1 MRGKRSLM
9 PRRGF
14 SGVTAFV
21 GLTLIYFLAGKLGL
35 KLAFLHASASPVWP
49 PAGVA
54 LGALLVLGY
63 RTWPAIFVGA
73 FLVNVT
79 TAGNFGTSLAIAAG
93 NTLEA
98 LCGAWLVNRFAD
110 GIDVFERSK
119 NVFKFAF
126 AAVASTVVSP
136 TIGLTSLALAGFAD
150 WARYGAIWMTWWLGD
165 AAGDLIVAPV
175 VILWGLKPRWR
186 WSGKKDL
193 EVGLLLLLMVLLGE
207 AVFGGWFPISAKNY
221 PIAFICGPLVIWL
234 AFRMSQRET
243 ATGIL
248 ILSAIA
254 IWGTLRNFGPFVMET
269 ENQSL
274 LILQAATAVLAVTA
288 LALAAGMAERRSAEE
303 ALTKEKS
310 LVESANRTKDNFLAM
325 LSHELRTP
333 LTPVV
338 AALEILSKQ
347 RARNDE
353 EKSVLEMIR
362 RNVDVETRLIDD
374 LLDVTRISK
383 GKLDLKFATLD
394 AHKAVLNV
402 VEICRSEAGAKR
414 IRVNVALHA
423 VDHHVRADEARFQ
436 QMIWNLLKNAI
447 KFSREAG
454 QVTISSAN
462 ESPHQLTIT
471 VQDKGVGISPN
482 LIGRIFDPFEQAS
495 RSLRQRFG
503 GLGLGLAISKSLA
516 QAHNAA
522 LVAKSDGV
530 EHGSTFSVTMETV
543 AFHSQTQALPE
554 SDLPISRSVCR
565 ILLVDDHADTC
576 EALKRLL
583 TRHGH
588 TVTARHDVRSALE
601 TAQNDQFDLLICDV
615 GLPDASGVELM
626 RRLRGNSS
634 IRGIAISGFGTM
646 ADIEK
651 SVAAGFSEHLVKPL
665 NAERLEAAIQ
675 TAIAA
680 GQTNFPL
687 DPSVRAA
694 G

>member
-1 MRGKRSLM
+1 MGGKRSLM

-14 SGVTAFV
+14 SGVIAFV

-79 TAGNFGTSLAIAAG
+79 TAGNFGTSLAIGAG

-110 GIDVFERSK
+110 GVDVFEHSK

-126 AAVASTVVSP
+126 VAVATAVVSP
-136 TIGLTSLALAGFAD
+136 TIGVTSLAVAGFAD

-165 AAGDLIVAPV
+165 AAGDLIFAPL
-175 VILWGLKPRWR
+175 VILWGIRPRWR

-193 EVGLLLLLMVLLGE
+193 EVGLLLLLLMLLGQ

-221 PIAFICGPLVIWL
+221 PIAFICGPVVIWL

-243 ATGIL
+243 ATGIF

-274 LILQAATAVLAVTA
+274 LILQAATAVLAITA
-288 LALAAGMAERRSAEE
+288 LALAAGMAERRRAEE

-338 AALEILSKQ
+338 AALETLSKQ
-347 RARNDE
+347 WPRNDE

-402 VEICRSEAGAKR
+402 VEICRSEAAAKR
-414 IRVNVALHA
+414 IQVNVALSA
-423 VDHHVRADEARFQ
+423 VDHYVTADEARFQ

-471 VQDKGVGISPN
+471 VQDKGVGIAPN

-522 LVAKSDGV
+522 LVAKSEGAGY
-530 EHGSTFSVTMETV
+530 GSTFSVTMGTV
-543 AFHSQTQALPE
+543 ALHSQTQALPE
-554 SDLPISRSVCR
+554 SDLRISRRVCR

-583 TRHGH
+583 ATHGH
-588 TVTARHDVRSALE
+588 TVTVRHDMRSALE

-634 IRGIAISGFGTM
+634 IRGIAISGFGAM
-646 ADIEK
+646 ADKEK

-675 TAIAA
+675 SAIAA
-680 GQTNFPL
+680 GQ
-687 DPSVRAA
+687 S
-694 G
+694 

>member
-1 MRGKRSLM
+1 VLTTRCGNTTVRGKRSPM

-14 SGVTAFV
+14 SGVTAFI

-35 KLAFLHASASPVWP
+35 KLAFLHVSASPVWP
-49 PAGVA
+49 PAGLA

-79 TAGNFGTSLAIAAG
+79 TAGNFGTSLAIGAG
-93 NTLEA
+93 NTVEA

-126 AAVASTVVSP
+126 AAIASAVVSP
-136 TIGLTSLALAGFAD
+136 SIGVTSLALAGFAD

-165 AAGDLIVAPV
+165 ATGDLIFAPM
-175 VILWGLKPRWR
+175 VILWGIKPRWR

-193 EVGLLLLLMVLLGE
+193 EVALLLVLLIVLGE
-207 AVFGGWFPISAKNY
+207 AVFGGWFPISAKSY
-221 PIAFICGPLVIWL
+221 PIAFICGPVVIWL

-274 LILQAATAVLAVTA
+274 LLLQTATAVLAITA
-288 LALAAGMAERRSAEE
+288 LALAAGMAERRRAED

-338 AALEILSKQ
+338 AALETLSKQ
-347 RARNDE
+347 WPRNDE
-353 EKSVLEMIR
+353 EKSVLEMIQ
-362 RNVDVETRLIDD
+362 RNIEVETRLIDD

-394 AHKAVLNV
+394 AHKAVLNA

-414 IRVNVALHA
+414 IRVNVALGA
-423 VDHHVRADEARFQ
+423 VDHYVIADEARFQ
-436 QMIWNLLKNAI
+436 QMIWNLLRNAI

-454 QVTISSAN
+454 EVTISSAN

-471 VQDKGVGISPN
+471 VQDNGVGIAPN
-482 LIGRIFDPFEQAS
+482 LIGRIFDPFEQAGG
-495 RSLRQRFG
+495 SLQQRFG
-503 GLGLGLAISKSLA
+503 GLGLGLAISKSVA
-516 QAHNAA
+516 QAHNAT
-522 LVAKSDGV
+522 LVAKSEGV
-530 EHGSTFSVTMETV
+530 DCGSTFSVTMGTV
-543 AFHSQTQALPE
+543 AFHSQTQALSE
-554 SDLPISRSVCR
+554 SDLAISRPMYR

-583 TRHGH
+583 TARGH
-588 TVTARHDVRSALE
+588 TVTVRHDMRSALE
-601 TAQNDQFDLLICDV
+601 TTQNDQFDLLISDV
-615 GLPDASGVELM
+615 GLPDASGLELM
-626 RRLRGNSS
+626 TRLRGNSS
-634 IRGIAISGFGTM
+634 IRGIAISGFGTL
-646 ADIEK
+646 ADIER
-651 SVAAGFSEHLVKPL
+651 SLAAGFSEHLVKPV
-665 NAERLEAAIQ
+665 NVERLEGAIQ
-675 TAIAA
+675 AAMAA
-680 GQTNFPL
+680 GQ
-687 DPSVRAA
+687 R
-694 G
+694 

>member
-1 MRGKRSLM
+1 M

-14 SGVTAFV
+14 SGVTAFT
-21 GLTLIYFLAGKLGL
+21 GLILIYFLAGKLGL

-49 PAGVA
+49 PAGLA

-79 TAGNFGTSLAIAAG
+79 TAGNFGTSLAIGAG

-136 TIGLTSLALAGFAD
+136 TIGVTSLALAGFAD
-150 WARYGAIWMTWWLGD
+150 WPRYGAIWMTWWLGD
-165 AAGDLIVAPV
+165 AAGDLIFAPV
-175 VILWGLKPRWR
+175 VILWGIRPRWR

-193 EVGLLLLLMVLLGE
+193 EVGLLLLLLILLGE

-221 PIAFICGPLVIWL
+221 PIAFICGPVVIWL

-243 ATGIL
+243 ATGIF

-254 IWGTLRNFGPFVMET
+254 IWGTLHNFGPFVMET

-274 LILQAATAVLAVTA
+274 LILQTATAVLAITA
-288 LALAAGMAERRSAEE
+288 LALAAEMAERRRAEE

-338 AALEILSKQ
+338 AGLETLSNQ
-347 RARNDE
+347 RARNE
-353 EKSVLEMIR
+353 GEKSVLEMIR
-362 RNVDVETRLIDD
+362 RNIEVETRLIDD

-414 IRVNVALHA
+414 IRVNVALRA
-423 VDHHVRADEARFQ
+423 VDHYVRADEARFQ

-447 KFSREAG
+447 KFSREEG
-454 QVTISSAN
+454 EVMISSAN

-471 VQDKGVGISPN
+471 VQDNGVGITSDP
-482 LIGRIFDPFEQAS
+482 IDRIFDPFEQAGG
-495 RSLRQRFG
+495 SLQQRFG
-503 GLGLGLAISKSLA
+503 GLGLGLAISKSVA
-516 QAHNAA
+516 QAHNAT
-522 LVAKSDGV
+522 LVAKSEGV
-530 EHGSTFSVTMETV
+530 DCGSTFSVTMETV
-543 AFHSQTQALPE
+543 AFHSQTQALSK
-554 SDLPISRSVCR
+554 SDLQTSRPVCR

-583 TRHGH
+583 TARGH
-588 TVTARHDVRSALE
+588 AVAVRYDMRSALE
-601 TAQNDQFDLLICDV
+601 TAQNDQFDLLISDV
-615 GLPDASGVELM
+615 GLPDASGLELM
-626 RRLRGNSS
+626 TRLRGNSS
-634 IRGIAISGFGTM
+634 ICGIAISGFGTM

-651 SVAAGFSEHLVKPL
+651 SLAAGFSEHLVKPV

-675 TAIAA
+675 TAIAT
-680 GQTNFPL
+680 GQ
-687 DPSVRAA
+687 R
-694 G
+694 

>member
-1 MRGKRSLM
+1 VRGKRSLM

-21 GLTLIYFLAGKLGL
+21 GLVLIYFLAGKLGL
-35 KLAFLHASASPVWP
+35 KLAFLHVSASPVWP

-79 TAGNFGTSLAIAAG
+79 TAGNFGTSLAIGAG

-110 GIDVFERSK
+110 GIDVFEHSK

-136 TIGLTSLALAGFAD
+136 TIGVTSLALAGFAD

-165 AAGDLIVAPV
+165 AAGDLIFAPV
-175 VILWGLKPRWR
+175 VILWGMRPRWR

-193 EVGLLLLLMVLLGE
+193 EVGLLLLLLIVLGE

-221 PIAFICGPLVIWL
+221 PIAFICGPVVIWL

-243 ATGIL
+243 ATGIF
-248 ILSAIA
+248 ILSVIA

-274 LILQAATAVLAVTA
+274 LILQAATAVLAITA
-288 LALAAGMAERRSAEE
+288 LALAAGMAERRRAEE

-338 AALEILSKQ
+338 AALETLSKQ
-347 RARNDE
+347 WARNDE

-362 RNVDVETRLIDD
+362 RNVYVETRLIDD

-402 VEICRSEAGAKR
+402 VEICRSEAAAKR
-414 IRVNVALHA
+414 IRVNVALRA
-423 VDHHVRADEARFQ
+423 VDHYVTADEARFQ

-530 EHGSTFSVTMETV
+530 DYGSTFSVTMGTV
-543 AFHSQTQALPE
+543 AFHSQTQALSE
-554 SDLPISRSVCR
+554 SDLRISRRVCR

-583 TRHGH
+583 ATHGH
-588 TVTARHDVRSALE
+588 TVTVRHDMRSALE

-651 SVAAGFSEHLVKPL
+651 SVAVGFSEHLVKPL

-680 GQTNFPL
+680 GQ
-687 DPSVRAA
+687 S
-694 G
+694 

>member
-1 MRGKRSLM
+1 MPGKRSAM

-21 GLTLIYFLAGKLGL
+21 GLALIYFLAGKLGL
-35 KLAFLHASASPVWP
+35 QLAFLHASASPVWP

-54 LGALLVLGY
+54 LGGLLVLGY

-79 TAGNFGTSLAIAAG
+79 TAGNLGTSLAIAAG
-93 NTLEA
+93 NTLEG
-98 LCGAWLVNRFAD
+98 LCGAWLVNHFAD
-110 GIDVFERSK
+110 GPCAFERSK

-126 AAVASTVVSP
+126 AAVASALVSP
-136 TIGLTSLALAGFAD
+136 SIGLTSLALAGFAD
-150 WARYGAIWMTWWLGD
+150 WASYGTIWMTWWLGD
-165 AAGDLIVAPV
+165 ATGDLIFAPI
-175 VILWGLKPRWR
+175 VILWGIGSRWR

-193 EVGLLLLLMVLLGE
+193 EVGLLFLLLLVLGE
-207 AVFGGWFPISAKNY
+207 TVFGGWFPITAKNY
-221 PIAFICGPLVIWL
+221 PVTFICGPAVVWL

-254 IWGTLRNFGPFVMET
+254 VWGTLRNFGPFVMET

-274 LILQAATAVLAVTA
+274 LILQTATAVLAITA
-288 LALAAGMAERRSAEE
+288 LALAAGMAERRRAEE

-338 AALEILSKQ
+338 AGLETLSRQ
-347 RARNDE
+347 WLRNEE
-353 EKSVLEMIR
+353 EKSILEMIR
-362 RNVDVETRLIDD
+362 RNIEVETRLIDD

-402 VEICRSEAGAKR
+402 IEICRSEAGAKR
-414 IRVNVALHA
+414 IRINVALSA
-423 VDHHVRADEARFQ
+423 VDHYVTADEARFQ

-462 ESPHQLTIT
+462 EAPHRLTIT
-471 VQDKGVGISPN
+471 VQDNGVGIAPK
-482 LIGRIFDPFEQAS
+482 LIGRIFDPFEQADDSS
-495 RSLRQRFG
+495 RKRFG
-503 GLGLGLAISKSLA
+503 GLGLGLAISRSLA
-516 QAHNAA
+516 QAHNAV
-522 LVAKSDGV
+522 LVAKSEGV
-530 EHGSTFSVTMETV
+530 NRGSTFSITMETV
-543 AFHSQTQALPE
+543 AFQSQPQALSA
-554 SDLPISRSVCR
+554 SDLRISRRVCR
-565 ILLVDDHADTC
+565 ILLVDDHVDTC

-583 TRHGH
+583 TTHGH
-588 TVTARHDVRSALE
+588 TVKVRHDIRSALE
-601 TAQNDQFDLLICDV
+601 TAQNDQFDLLISDL
-615 GLPDASGVELM
+615 GLPDGSGVELM
-626 RRLRGNSS
+626 RRLRSNSS
-634 IRGIAISGFGTM
+634 IRGIAISGFGAM
-646 ADIEK
+646 ADREK
-651 SVAAGFSEHLVKPL
+651 SFDAGFSEHLVKPV
-665 NAERLEAAIQ
+665 NAERLETAIQ
-675 TAIAA
+675 TAIVA
-680 GQTNFPL
+680 GQ
-687 DPSVRAA
+687 S
-694 G
+694 

>member
-1 MRGKRSLM
+1 VRGKRSLM

-14 SGVTAFV
+14 SRVTAFV
-21 GLTLIYFLAGKLGL
+21 GLTLVYFLAGKLGL

-54 LGALLVLGY
+54 LGALLLLGY

-79 TAGNFGTSLAIAAG
+79 TAGNFGTSLAIGTG
-93 NTLEA
+93 NTMEA
-98 LCGAWLVNRFAD
+98 LCGAWLVNRFAA
-110 GIDVFERSK
+110 GLDVFERSK

-126 AAVASTVVSP
+126 VAVASAVVSP
-136 TIGLTSLALAGFAD
+136 TIGLTSLAVAGFAD

-165 AAGDLIVAPV
+165 AAGDLIFAPL
-175 VILWGLKPRWR
+175 VILWGIRPRWR

-193 EVGLLLLLMVLLGE
+193 EVGLLLLLLMLLGE

-221 PIAFICGPLVIWL
+221 PIAFICGPVVIWL

-243 ATGIL
+243 ATGIF

-254 IWGTLRNFGPFVMET
+254 IWGTLHNFGPFVMET

-274 LILQAATAVLAVTA
+274 LILQTATAVLAITA
-288 LALAAGMAERRSAEE
+288 LALAAAMTERRRAEE

-310 LVESANRTKDNFLAM
+310 LVESANRTKENFLAM

-338 AALEILSKQ
+338 AGLETLSNQ
-347 RARNDE
+347 RARNEE

-362 RNVDVETRLIDD
+362 RNIEVETHLIDD

-414 IRVNVALHA
+414 IRVNVALRA
-423 VDHHVRADEARFQ
+423 VDHYVRADEVRFQ

-447 KFSREAG
+447 KFSREEG
-454 QVTISSAN
+454 EVTITSAN
-462 ESPHQLTIT
+462 ESLHQLTIT
-471 VQDKGVGISPN
+471 VQDNGVGIASGP
-482 LIGRIFDPFEQAS
+482 IDRIFDPFEQAGG
-495 RSLRQRFG
+495 SLQQRFG
-503 GLGLGLAISKSLA
+503 GLGLGLAISKSVA
-516 QAHNAA
+516 QAHNAT
-522 LVAKSDGV
+522 LIAKSEGV
-530 EHGSTFSVTMETV
+530 DCGSTFSITMETV
-543 AFHSQTQALPE
+543 ALDSQTQALSE

-565 ILLVDDHADTC
+565 ILLVDDHADTR

-583 TRHGH
+583 TARGH
-588 TVTARHDVRSALE
+588 TVTVRHDMRSALE
-601 TAQNDQFDLLICDV
+601 TAQNEQFDLLISDV
-615 GLPDASGVELM
+615 GLPDASGLELM
-626 RRLRGNSS
+626 TRLRGNLS
-634 IRGIAISGFGTM
+634 IPGIAISGFGTM

-651 SVAAGFSEHLVKPL
+651 SFAAGFSEHLIKPV

-675 TAIAA
+675 TAIAT
-680 GQTNFPL
+680 GQ
-687 DPSVRAA
+687 R
-694 G
+694 

>member
-1 MRGKRSLM
+1 M

-49 PAGVA
+49 PAGLA

-79 TAGNFGTSLAIAAG
+79 TAGNFGTSLAIGAG

-98 LCGAWLVNRFAD
+98 LCGTWLVNRFAD
-110 GIDVFERSK
+110 GVDVFERSK

-126 AAVASTVVSP
+126 VAVASAVVSP
-136 TIGLTSLALAGFAD
+136 TIGVTSLAVAGFAD

-165 AAGDLIVAPV
+165 AAGDLIFAPL
-175 VILWGLKPRWR
+175 VILWGIRPRWR

-193 EVGLLLLLMVLLGE
+193 EVGLLLLLLMLLGE

-221 PIAFICGPLVIWL
+221 PIAFICGPVVIWL

-243 ATGIL
+243 ATGIF

-254 IWGTLRNFGPFVMET
+254 IWGTLHNFGPFVMET
-269 ENQSL
+269 ENHSL
-274 LILQAATAVLAVTA
+274 LILQTATAVLAITA
-288 LALAAGMAERRSAEE
+288 LALAAAMAERRRAEE
-303 ALTKEKS
+303 AVTKEKS

-338 AALEILSKQ
+338 AGLATLSNQ
-347 RARNDE
+347 RARNEE

-362 RNVDVETRLIDD
+362 RNIEVETRLIDD

-394 AHKAVLNV
+394 AHKAVLNA

-414 IRVNVALHA
+414 IRVNVALRA
-423 VDHHVRADEARFQ
+423 LDHYVRADEARFQ

-447 KFSREAG
+447 KFSREEG
-454 QVTISSAN
+454 EVTISSAN
-462 ESPHQLTIT
+462 EPPHQLTIT
-471 VQDKGVGISPN
+471 VQDNGVGIASN
-482 LIGRIFDPFEQAS
+482 LIDRIFDPFEQAGG
-495 RSLRQRFG
+495 SLQQRFG
-503 GLGLGLAISKSLA
+503 GLGLGLAISKSVA
-516 QAHNAA
+516 QAHNAT
-522 LVAKSDGV
+522 LVAKSEGV
-530 EHGSTFSVTMETV
+530 DCGSIFSVTMETV
-543 AFHSQTQALPE
+543 ALDSQTQALSE
-554 SDLPISRSVCR
+554 SDSPTSRPVCR

-583 TRHGH
+583 TARGH
-588 TVTARHDVRSALE
+588 TVAVRHDMRSALE
-601 TAQNDQFDLLICDV
+601 TAQNDQFDLLISDV
-615 GLPDASGVELM
+615 GLPDASGLELM
-626 RRLRGNSS
+626 TRLRGNSS
-634 IRGIAISGFGTM
+634 IPGIAISGFGTL

-651 SVAAGFSEHLVKPL
+651 SFAAGFSEHLVKPV

-675 TAIAA
+675 TAIAT
-680 GQTNFPL
+680 GQ
-687 DPSVRAA
+687 R
-694 G
+694 

>member
-1 MRGKRSLM
+1 VRGKRSLM

-14 SGVTAFV
+14 SRVTAFV
-21 GLTLIYFLAGKLGL
+21 GLTLVYFLAGKLGL

-54 LGALLVLGY
+54 LGALLLLGY

-79 TAGNFGTSLAIAAG
+79 TAGNFGTSLAIGTG
-93 NTLEA
+93 NTMEA
-98 LCGAWLVNRFAD
+98 LCGAWLVNRFAA
-110 GIDVFERSK
+110 GLDVFERSK

-126 AAVASTVVSP
+126 VAVASAVVSP
-136 TIGLTSLALAGFAD
+136 TIGLTSLAVAGFAD

-165 AAGDLIVAPV
+165 AAGDLIFAPL
-175 VILWGLKPRWR
+175 VILWGIRPRWR

-193 EVGLLLLLMVLLGE
+193 EVGLLLLLLMLLGE

-221 PIAFICGPLVIWL
+221 PIAFICGPVVIWL

-243 ATGIL
+243 ATGIF

-254 IWGTLRNFGPFVMET
+254 IWGTLHNFGPFVMET

-274 LILQAATAVLAVTA
+274 LILQTATAVLAITA
-288 LALAAGMAERRSAEE
+288 LALAAAMTERRRAEE

-310 LVESANRTKDNFLAM
+310 LVESANRTKENFLAM

-338 AALEILSKQ
+338 AGLETLSNQ
-347 RARNDE
+347 RARNEE

-362 RNVDVETRLIDD
+362 RNIEVETHLIDD

-414 IRVNVALHA
+414 IRVNVALRA
-423 VDHHVRADEARFQ
+423 VDHYVRADEARFQ

-447 KFSREAG
+447 KFSREEG
-454 QVTISSAN
+454 EVTISSAN
-462 ESPHQLTIT
+462 ESLHQLTIT
-471 VQDKGVGISPN
+471 VQDNGVGIASGP
-482 LIGRIFDPFEQAS
+482 IDRIFDPFEQAGG
-495 RSLRQRFG
+495 SLQQRFG
-503 GLGLGLAISKSLA
+503 GLGLGLAISKSVA
-516 QAHNAA
+516 QAHNAT
-522 LVAKSDGV
+522 LIAKSEGV
-530 EHGSTFSVTMETV
+530 DCGSTFSVTMETV
-543 AFHSQTQALPE
+543 ALDSQTQALSE

-565 ILLVDDHADTC
+565 ILLVDDHADTR

-583 TRHGH
+583 TARGH
-588 TVTARHDVRSALE
+588 TVTVRHDMRSALE
-601 TAQNDQFDLLICDV
+601 TAQNEQFDLLISDV
-615 GLPDASGVELM
+615 GLPDASGLELM
-626 RRLRGNSS
+626 TRLRGNLS
-634 IRGIAISGFGTM
+634 IPGIAISGFGTM

-651 SVAAGFSEHLVKPL
+651 SFAAGFSEHLIKPV

-675 TAIAA
+675 TAIAT
-680 GQTNFPL
+680 GQ
-687 DPSVRAA
+687 R
-694 G
+694 

>member
-1 MRGKRSLM
+1 M

-21 GLTLIYFLAGKLGL
+21 GLVLIYFLAGKLGL

-63 RTWPAIFVGA
+63 KTWPAIFIGA

-93 NTLEA
+93 NTLEG
-98 LCGAWLVNRFAD
+98 LCGAWLVNRFAG
-110 GIDVFERSK
+110 GIDVYERSK
-119 NVFKFAF
+119 DVFKFAF

-136 TIGLTSLALAGFAD
+136 TIGVTSLALAGFAD

-165 AAGDLIVAPV
+165 AAGDLIFAPV
-175 VILWGLKPRWR
+175 VILWGIRPRWR
-186 WSGKKDL
+186 WSGKKDV
-193 EVGLLLLLMVLLGE
+193 EVGLLLLLLIVLGE

-221 PIAFICGPLVIWL
+221 PIAFICGPVVIWL

-243 ATGIL
+243 ATGIF

-274 LILQAATAVLAVTA
+274 LILQTATSVLAVTA
-288 LALAAGMAERRSAEE
+288 LALAAGMAERRRAEE

-338 AALEILSKQ
+338 AALATLSKQ
-347 RARNDE
+347 WARNDE

-374 LLDVTRISK
+374 LLDITRISK
-383 GKLDLKFATLD
+383 GKLVLKFATLD

-402 VEICRSEAGAKR
+402 VEICRSEAAAKR
-414 IRVNVALHA
+414 VRVNVALGA
-423 VDHHVRADEARFQ
+423 VDHYVTADEARFQ

-462 ESPHQLTIT
+462 ELPHQITIT
-471 VQDKGVGISPN
+471 VQDHGVGIAPN
-482 LIGRIFDPFEQAS
+482 LIGRIFDPFEQAGD
-495 RSLRQRFG
+495 SLQRRFG
-503 GLGLGLAISKSLA
+503 GLGLGLAISKSVA
-516 QAHNAA
+516 QAHNAT

-530 EHGSTFSVTMETV
+530 DCGSALSLTMETV
-543 AFHSQTQALPE
+543 AFHSEGQALAE
-554 SDLPISRSVCR
+554 SDLRISRRMCR
-565 ILLVDDHADTC
+565 ILLVDDHVDTC

-583 TRHGH
+583 TTSGH
-588 TVTARHDVRSALE
+588 TVTVRHDMRSALE
-601 TAQNDQFDLLICDV
+601 RAQNDQFDLLISDV

-626 RRLRGNSS
+626 TRLRGNSS
-634 IRGIAISGFGTM
+634 LRGIAISGFGTM

-651 SVAAGFSEHLVKPL
+651 SFAAGFSEHLVKPV
-665 NAERLEAAIQ
+665 NAEKLEAAIQ
-675 TAIAA
+675 TAMAA
-680 GQTNFPL
+680 GQ
-687 DPSVRAA
+687 

>member
-1 MRGKRSLM
+1 M

-14 SGVTAFV
+14 SGVTTFV

-79 TAGNFGTSLAIAAG
+79 TAGNFGTSLAIGAG

-98 LCGAWLVNRFAD
+98 LCGAWLVNRFAG
-110 GIDVFERSK
+110 GIDVFERSTD
-119 NVFKFAF
+119 VFKFAF
-126 AAVASTVVSP
+126 AAVASTVASP
-136 TIGLTSLALAGFAD
+136 TIGVTSLALAGFAD
-150 WARYGAIWMTWWLGD
+150 WPRYGAIWMTWWLGD
-165 AAGDLIVAPV
+165 AAGDLIFAPV
-175 VILWGLKPRWR
+175 VILWGIRPRWR

-193 EVGLLLLLMVLLGE
+193 EVGLLLLLLIVLGE
-207 AVFGGWFPISAKNY
+207 AVFGGWFSISAKNY
-221 PIAFICGPLVIWL
+221 PIAFICGPVLIWL

-243 ATGIL
+243 ATGTF

-254 IWGTLRNFGPFVMET
+254 IWGTLHNFGPFVM
-269 ENQSL
+269 
-274 LILQAATAVLAVTA
+274 
-288 LALAAGMAERRSAEE
+288 
-303 ALTKEKS
+303 
-310 LVESANRTKDNFLAM
+310 
-325 LSHELRTP
+325 
-333 LTPVV
+333 
-338 AALEILSKQ
+338 
-347 RARNDE
+347 
-353 EKSVLEMIR
+353 
-362 RNVDVETRLIDD
+362 ETRLIDD

-402 VEICRSEAGAKR
+402 VEICRSEAAAKR
-414 IRVNVALHA
+414 IRVNVALRA
-423 VDHHVRADEARFQ
+423 VDYYVTADEARFQ

-462 ESPHQLTIT
+462 ESPHQLTIA

-482 LIGRIFDPFEQAS
+482 LIGQIFDPFEQAS

-530 EHGSTFSVTMETV
+530 DYGSTFSVTMGTV
-543 AFHSQTQALPE
+543 AFHSQTQALSE
-554 SDLPISRSVCR
+554 SDLRISRRVCR

-583 TRHGH
+583 ATHGH
-588 TVTARHDVRSALE
+588 TVTVRHDMRSALE

-646 ADIEK
+646 GDIEK
-651 SVAAGFSEHLVKPL
+651 SVAVGFSEHLVKPL

-680 GQTNFPL
+680 GQ
-687 DPSVRAA
+687 S
-694 G
+694 

>member
-1 MRGKRSLM
+1 
-9 PRRGF
+9 
-14 SGVTAFV
+14 
-21 GLTLIYFLAGKLGL
+21 
-35 KLAFLHASASPVWP
+35 
-49 PAGVA
+49 
-54 LGALLVLGY
+54 
-63 RTWPAIFVGA
+63 
-73 FLVNVT
+73 
-79 TAGNFGTSLAIAAG
+79 
-93 NTLEA
+93 
-98 LCGAWLVNRFAD
+98 
-110 GIDVFERSK
+110 
-119 NVFKFAF
+119 
-126 AAVASTVVSP
+126 
-136 TIGLTSLALAGFAD
+136 
-150 WARYGAIWMTWWLGD
+150 
-165 AAGDLIVAPV
+165 
-175 VILWGLKPRWR
+175 
-186 WSGKKDL
+186 
-193 EVGLLLLLMVLLGE
+193 E
-207 AVFGGWFPISAKNY
+207 AVFGGWFSISAKNY
-221 PIAFICGPLVIWL
+221 PIAFICGPVLIWL

-243 ATGIL
+243 ATGTF

-254 IWGTLRNFGPFVMET
+254 IWGTLHNFGPFVMET

-274 LILQAATAVLAVTA
+274 LILQTATAVLAITA
-288 LALAAGMAERRSAEE
+288 LALAAGMAERRRAEE

-310 LVESANRTKDNFLAM
+310 LVEAANQTKDNFLAM

-338 AALEILSKQ
+338 AALETLSKQ
-347 RARNDE
+347 WARNDE

-394 AHKAVLNV
+394 VHKAVLNV
-402 VEICRSEAGAKR
+402 VEICRSEAAAKR
-414 IRVNVALHA
+414 IRVNVALRA
-423 VDHHVRADEARFQ
+423 VDHYVTADEARFQ

-530 EHGSTFSVTMETV
+530 DYGSTFSVTMGTV
-543 AFHSQTQALPE
+543 AFHSQTQALSE
-554 SDLPISRSVCR
+554 SDLRISRRVCR

-583 TRHGH
+583 ATHGH
-588 TVTARHDVRSALE
+588 TVTVRHDMRSALE

-615 GLPDASGVELM
+615 GLPDTSGVELM

-646 ADIEK
+646 GDIEK
-651 SVAAGFSEHLVKPL
+651 SVAVGFSEHLVKPL

-680 GQTNFPL
+680 GQ
-687 DPSVRAA
+687 S
-694 G
+694 

>member
-1 MRGKRSLM
+1 M

-14 SGVTAFV
+14 SGVTAFT
-21 GLTLIYFLAGKLGL
+21 GLILIYFLAGKLGL

-49 PAGVA
+49 PAGLA

-79 TAGNFGTSLAIAAG
+79 TAGNFGTSLAIGAG

-136 TIGLTSLALAGFAD
+136 TIGVTSLALAGFAD
-150 WARYGAIWMTWWLGD
+150 WPRYGAIWMTWWLGD
-165 AAGDLIVAPV
+165 AAGDLIFAPV
-175 VILWGLKPRWR
+175 VILWGIRPRWR

-193 EVGLLLLLMVLLGE
+193 EVGLLLLLLILLGE

-221 PIAFICGPLVIWL
+221 PIAFICGPVLIWL

-243 ATGIL
+243 ATGTF

-254 IWGTLRNFGPFVMET
+254 IWGTLHNFGPFVMET

-274 LILQAATAVLAVTA
+274 LILQTATAVLAITA
-288 LALAAGMAERRSAEE
+288 LALAAGMAERRRAEE

-310 LVESANRTKDNFLAM
+310 LVEAANQTKDNFLAM

-338 AALEILSKQ
+338 AALETLSTQ
-347 RARNDE
+347 WARNDE

-394 AHKAVLNV
+394 VHKAVLNV
-402 VEICRSEAGAKR
+402 VEICRSEAAAKR
-414 IRVNVALHA
+414 IRVNVALRA
-423 VDHHVRADEARFQ
+423 VDHYVTADEARFQ

-530 EHGSTFSVTMETV
+530 DYGSTFSVTMGTV
-543 AFHSQTQALPE
+543 AFHSQTQALSE
-554 SDLPISRSVCR
+554 SDLRISRRVCR

-583 TRHGH
+583 ATHGH
-588 TVTARHDVRSALE
+588 TVTVRHDMRSALE

-646 ADIEK
+646 GDIEK
-651 SVAAGFSEHLVKPL
+651 SVAVGFSEHLVKPL

-680 GQTNFPL
+680 GQ
-687 DPSVRAA
+687 S
-694 G
+694 

>member
-14 SGVTAFV
+14 SRVTAFV
-21 GLTLIYFLAGKLGL
+21 GLTLVYFLAGKLGL

-54 LGALLVLGY
+54 LGALLLLGY

-79 TAGNFGTSLAIAAG
+79 TAGNFGTSLAIGTG
-93 NTLEA
+93 NTMEA
-98 LCGAWLVNRFAD
+98 LCGAWLVNRFAA
-110 GIDVFERSK
+110 GLDVFERSK

-126 AAVASTVVSP
+126 VAVASAVVSP
-136 TIGLTSLALAGFAD
+136 TIGLTSLAVAGFAD

-165 AAGDLIVAPV
+165 AAGDLIFAPL
-175 VILWGLKPRWR
+175 VILWGIRPRWR

-193 EVGLLLLLMVLLGE
+193 EVGLLLLLLMLLGE

-221 PIAFICGPLVIWL
+221 PIAFICGPVVIWL

-243 ATGIL
+243 ATGIF

-254 IWGTLRNFGPFVMET
+254 IWGTLHNFGPFVMET

-274 LILQAATAVLAVTA
+274 LILQTATAVLAITA
-288 LALAAGMAERRSAEE
+288 LALAAAMTERRRAEE

-310 LVESANRTKDNFLAM
+310 LVESANRTKENFFAM

-338 AALEILSKQ
+338 AGLETLSNQ
-347 RARNDE
+347 RARNEE

-362 RNVDVETRLIDD
+362 RNIEVETHLIDD

-414 IRVNVALHA
+414 IRVNVALRA
-423 VDHHVRADEARFQ
+423 VDHYVKADEVRFQ

-447 KFSREAG
+447 KFSREEG
-454 QVTISSAN
+454 EVTISSAN
-462 ESPHQLTIT
+462 ESLHQLTIT
-471 VQDKGVGISPN
+471 VQDNGVGIASGP
-482 LIGRIFDPFEQAS
+482 IDRIFDPFEQAGG
-495 RSLRQRFG
+495 SLQQRFG
-503 GLGLGLAISKSLA
+503 GLGLGLAISKSVA
-516 QAHNAA
+516 QAHNAT
-522 LVAKSDGV
+522 LIAKSEGV
-530 EHGSTFSVTMETV
+530 DCGSTFSVTMETV
-543 AFHSQTQALPE
+543 ALDSQTQALSE

-565 ILLVDDHADTC
+565 ILLVDDHADTR

-583 TRHGH
+583 TARGH
-588 TVTARHDVRSALE
+588 TVTVRHDMRSALE
-601 TAQNDQFDLLICDV
+601 TAQNEQFDLLISDV
-615 GLPDASGVELM
+615 GLPDASGLELM
-626 RRLRGNSS
+626 TRLRGNLS
-634 IRGIAISGFGTM
+634 IPGIAISGFGTM

-651 SVAAGFSEHLVKPL
+651 SFAAGFSEHLIKPV

-675 TAIAA
+675 TAIAT
-680 GQTNFPL
+680 GQ
-687 DPSVRAA
+687 R
-694 G
+694 